1 MLSRRLFIA
10 AAPLSLAAPGILR
23 AQSVSVF
30 RTFPFALGI
39 ASGDPAPDGFVIW
52 TRLAPEPFEAHG
64 GMAMAPMAVDWE
76 VASDDRFATIV
87 ARGQVIARPETAHS
101 VHVEVSGLQPQRPY
115 WYRFTAGGERSFAGR
130 ARTLPLAQA
139 AVDRLKFGVVG
150 CQNFEDGYYGAY
162 NHLAREELDFVFHY
176 GDYIYEYRG
185 SPTRANYFGGGL
197 QVPVRQHL
205 GQELFDIGDY
215 RLRYAQTKTDTD
227 LQRAHAMHSFFP
239 TFDDHEVENN
249 WVAGISE
256 NADVPADAFELRR
269 AAALQAWYEH
279 MPIRRANM
287 PRFGSGTF
295 HRTARF
301 GNLAELQLLDTRS
314 YRSDQACD
322 DGFKPICQGVGD
334 KTAQVLGAEQEEWLA
349 RNLRRDSARW
359 NCLAQQIMMMSLDR
373 RRAANEDTRIANM
386 DSWAAYE
393 VPRQRMLGR
402 MAGLGNVVV
411 LTGDEHQNF
420 VGDLIHQDKVV
431 GTEIVA
437 TSISSGGDGSD
448 LRYGSEQM
456 MKNNPELK
464 FINDQ
469 RGYVVCEVT
478 PEAWL
483 AHFQVVDKVSV
494 RQNSIKRRAT
504 AEIAHGSPGA
514 RMTGLSA

>member
-10 AAPLSLAAPGILR
+10 AAPLTLIGAPGLLR
-23 AQSVSVF
+23 AQSVF

-39 ASGDPAPDGFVIW
+39 ASGDPSPDGFVIW
-52 TRLAPEPFEAHG
+52 TRLAPDPLELHG
-64 GMAMAPMAVDWE
+64 GMAMTPMPVKWE

-87 ARGQVIARPETAHS
+87 AGGEVIARPEMAHS
-101 VHVEVSGLQPQRPY
+101 VHVEVAGLQPNRPY
-115 WYRFTAGGERSFAGR
+115 WYRFTAGGERSFSGR
-130 ARTLPLAQA
+130 ARTLPMAGA
-139 AVDRLKFGVVG
+139 AMDKLKFGVVG
-150 CQNFEDGYYGAY
+150 CQNYEDGYFGAY

-197 QVPVRQHL
+197 QVPVRQHA
-205 GQELFDIGDY
+205 GQALYDIADY
-215 RLRYAQTKTDTD
+215 RQRYAQYKTDTD
-227 LQRAHAMHSFFP
+227 LQRAHAAHSFFP

-249 WVAGISE
+249 WVAGISGG
-256 NADVPADAFELRR
+256 DDPAPAEAFELRR

-279 MPIRRANM
+279 MPVRKANI
-287 PRFGSGTF
+287 PRFGSGQF

-301 GNLAELQLLDTRS
+301 GNLAEIQLLDTRS

-322 DGFKPICQGVGD
+322 DGFKPLCEGVND
-334 KTAQVLGAEQEEWLA
+334 RTAQVLGAEQEAWLA
-349 RNLRRDSARW
+349 KNLSRSQARW
-359 NCLAQQIMMMSLDR
+359 NCLGQQIMMMSLDR

-393 VPRQRMLGR
+393 MPRQRMLGR
-402 MAGLGNVVV
+402 MAGLGNVIV

-420 VGDLIHQDKVV
+420 VGDLVHKDKVV

-437 TSISSGGDGSD
+437 TSISSGGDGAD

-464 FINDQ
+464 FLNDQ

-478 PEAWL
+478 PDAWL
-483 AHFQVVDKVSV
+483 SHFQVVDKVSV
-494 RQNSIKRRAT
+494 RANTMKRRAT
-504 AEIAHGSPGA
+504 AEIAHAVPGA

>member
-10 AAPLSLAAPGILR
+10 AMPLTIAAPGILK
-23 AQSVSVF
+23 AQSVF

-39 ASGDPAPDGFVIW
+39 ASGDPSPDGFVIW
-52 TRLAPEPFEAHG
+52 TRLAPDPLEAHG
-64 GMAMAPMAVDWE
+64 GMAMAPMPVDWE
-76 VASDDRFATIV
+76 VASDDRFANIV
-87 ARGQVIARPETAHS
+87 ARGQAIARPETAHS

-139 AVDRLKFGVVG
+139 AVERLKFGVVG

-185 SPTRANYFGGGL
+185 SLTRANYFGGGL
-197 QVPVRQHL
+197 QVPVRQHV
-205 GQELFDIGDY
+205 GQELFDLADY

-239 TFDDHEVENN
+239 TFDDHEIENN
-249 WVAGISE
+249 WVAGVSE
-256 NADVPADAFELRR
+256 NADVPADDFALRR

-279 MPIRRANM
+279 MPVRRANM
-287 PRFGSGTF
+287 PRFGTGTF
-295 HRTARF
+295 YRTARF

-322 DGFKPICQGVGD
+322 DGFKPLCEGVGD

-349 RNLRRDSARW
+349 RNLKRNTARW

-373 RRAANEDTRIANM
+373 RRAANEETRIANM
-386 DSWAAYE
+386 DSWASYE
-393 VPRQRMLGR
+393 VPRQRMLAR

-420 VGDLIHQDKVV
+420 VGDLVHQDKVV
-431 GTEIVA
+431 GTEIVT

-448 LRYGSEQM
+448 LRPGSEQFL
-456 MKNNPELK
+456 KFNPELK
-464 FINDQ
+464 FVNDQ

-478 PEAWL
+478 PDAWQS
-483 AHFQVVDKVSV
+483 HFQVVDKVSV

-504 AEIAHGSPGA
+504 AEIAHGTPGA

>member
-10 AAPLSLAAPGILR
+10 TAPLALAAPGILR
-23 AQSVSVF
+23 AQSVF
-30 RTFPFALGI
+30 HTFPFALGI
-39 ASGDPAPDGFVIW
+39 ASGDPSSDGFVIW
-52 TRLAPEPFEAHG
+52 TRLAPDPLEAHG
-64 GMAMAPMAVDWE
+64 GMPMSPMAVDWE

-87 ARGQVIARPETAHS
+87 AKGQVIARPETAHS
-101 VHVEVSGLQPQRPY
+101 VHVEVGGLQPQRPY
-115 WYRFTAGGERSFAGR
+115 WYRFTAGGERSFTGR

-139 AVDRLKFGVVG
+139 AVERLKFGVVG

-162 NHLAREELDFVFHY
+162 AHLAREELDFVFHY
-176 GDYIYEYRG
+176 GDYIYEYGG
-185 SPTRANYFGGGL
+185 SPTRANYFSGGL
-197 QVPVRQHL
+197 QVPVRLHV
-205 GQELFDIGDY
+205 GQNLYDLADY
-215 RLRYAQTKTDTD
+215 RQRYAQTKTDTD
-227 LQRAHAMHSFFP
+227 LQRAHAAHSFFP

-249 WVAGISE
+249 WVAGISGGR
-256 NADVPADAFELRR
+256 DVPADAFELRR

-287 PRFGSGTF
+287 PRFGTGIF

-322 DGFKPICQGVGD
+322 DGFKPICEGVGD
-334 KTAQVLGAEQEEWLA
+334 RTAQVLGAEQEEWLA
-349 RNLRRDSARW
+349 RNLKRNTARW

-393 VPRQRMLGR
+393 VPRQRVLGR

-420 VGDLIHQDKVV
+420 VGDLVHQDKLV

-464 FINDQ
+464 FLNDQ

-478 PEAWL
+478 PDAWL
-483 AHFQVVDKVSV
+483 GHFQVVDKVSV
-494 RQNSIKRRAT
+494 RQTSIKRRAT
-504 AEIAHGSPGA
+504 AEIAHGTPGA
-514 RMTGLSA
+514 RMTGLTA